1 MHSIKPFF
9 RRSLLRTI
17 SIGSA
22 ENKYQG
28 ILWAESSAVSVSGTD
43 AVSLVKLWSSSVLKK
58 KKQKTNTEQ
67 TKSQWQ
73 MWGSFSCC
81 WN

>member
-9 RRSLLRTI
+9 RRSPLRTT
-17 SIGSA
+17 SIGSV

-28 ILWAESSAVSVSGTD
+28 ILWAGSSAVSVSGTD

-58 KKQKTNTEQ
+58 TKNKHKTNKKPVTNV
-67 TKSQWQ
+67 
-73 MWGSFSCC
+73 GLF
-81 WN
+81 